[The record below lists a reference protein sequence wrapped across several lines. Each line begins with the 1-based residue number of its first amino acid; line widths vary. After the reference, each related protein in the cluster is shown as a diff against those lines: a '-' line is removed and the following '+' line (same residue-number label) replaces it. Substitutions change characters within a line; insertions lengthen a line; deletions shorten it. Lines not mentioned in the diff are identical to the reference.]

1 MQFALNYSPAAA
13 ELYRRGA
20 VHIDL
25 FKCPDWPDLVQDAQA
40 VCPAYVHFPLV
51 TGAGLLEAVDWR
63 AVDQLLA
70 ATDTP
75 FINVH
80 LRALPVDVPGVSDP
94 PDKAGAARLIE
105 RMSADL
111 RFLARRYGAER
122 VIVENYP
129 YGKRR
134 EDCMALAVDPD
145 VFHILLDQSGC
156 GLLLDLSHARI
167 SARYLGLDERDYIAR
182 FPLDRL
188 RELHVT
194 GIQPVNGVPTDHM
207 PFTEADWE
215 MFDWFVGLIR
225 DGQAPQPQI
234 VACEYGGISD
244 KFSWRTDPAVIAEQI
259 PRMVEALRA
268 LPERG
273 G

>member
-13 ELYRRGA
+13 DLLRRGA
-20 VHIDL
+20 IHIDL
-25 FKCPDWPDLVQDAQA
+25 FKCPDWPDLVHEAQA
-40 VCPAYVHFPLV
+40 VGPAYVHFPLV

-70 ATDTP
+70 VTDTA

-80 LRALPVDVPGVSDP
+80 LRALAADVPGVDDP
-94 PDKAGAARLIE
+94 PDADGAARLTE
-105 RMSADL
+105 RMLADL
-111 RFLARRYGAER
+111 RFLARRFGAER

-129 YGKRR
+129 YRSRR
-134 EDCMALAVDPD
+134 ESCMALAVDPD
-145 VFHILLDQSGC
+145 VFHALLDQSGC

-167 SARYLGLDERDYIAR
+167 SARQLGLDERDYVTR

-194 GIQPVNGVPTDHM
+194 GIQPVDGVPTDHM
-207 PFTEADWE
+207 SFTDADWE
-215 MFDWFVGLIR
+215 MFEWFVGLMR
-225 DGQAPQPQI
+225 DGRVPQPQI
-234 VACEYGGISD
+234 VACEYGGISE
-244 KFSWRTDPAVIAEQI
+244 KFSWRTDPTVIAEQI
-259 PRMVEALRA
+259 PRMVETLRA